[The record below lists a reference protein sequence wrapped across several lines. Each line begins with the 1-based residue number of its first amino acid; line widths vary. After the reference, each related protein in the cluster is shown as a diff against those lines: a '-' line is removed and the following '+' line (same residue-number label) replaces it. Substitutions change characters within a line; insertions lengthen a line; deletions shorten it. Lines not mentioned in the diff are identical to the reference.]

1 MNLHYPPPSNKLAI
15 IPQKSKAGW
24 EEVRSGMD
32 NRLGALALK
41 IEEEGEREEDLV
53 VELPEIEEEEPQA
66 PERLGEYEVPAQFF
80 QGVGSTSMLT
90 REEEQSIA
98 RGIVRCRKRI
108 RRLLRRFP
116 RLIAAALP
124 EHGRSVIHPSDDF
137 RERETVMILGYAR
150 RLLQSRRRTDP
161 RLGSRIQVREF
172 VQSLERELQEYRK
185 LRNRM
190 IEANLR
196 LVISFARRYRR
207 TGVSFL
213 DMVQEGTLGL
223 IRAVEKYDPV
233 KEVKFGTYAVWWI
246 WQQIGRA
253 GDMHGGLIRTPVHWN
268 QLRRKVGRETQRLQT
283 QNDGEVDRDALAEA
297 SGVDADRLET
307 MTQSFQCLSLDSPI
321 GNDDDRTLEELL
333 ASDASDPERDAAAV
347 DLSEQLEAAL
357 CQLPAREADILRL
370 RFGTND
376 QQSLTLEEVGRR
388 YGVSRERIRQLE
400 ARALKQLLPICEGQG
415 LRAYVD

>member
-1 MNLHYPPPSNKLAI
+1 
-15 IPQKSKAGW
+15 
-24 EEVRSGMD
+24 MD
-32 NRLGALALK
+32 NRRTALALK
-41 IEEEGEREEDLV
+41 AEGESEHDEELV
-53 VELPEIEEEEPQA
+53 VESPLEELEVEEA
-66 PERLGEYEVPAQFF
+66 EVPEAVSTYDFPVHFF
-80 QGVGSTSMLT
+80 QDVGSTPMLT
-90 REEEQSIA
+90 REEELTIA
-98 RGIVRCRKRI
+98 RGLVRTRN
-108 RRLLRRFP
+108 RFP
-116 RLIAAALP
+116 RLVAAALP
-124 EHGRSVIHPSDDF
+124 MHGRSVIHPADDF
-137 RERETVMILGYAR
+137 RERETVMVLEFAR
-150 RLLQSRRRTDP
+150 QLLRSRRRVDLRFGT
-161 RLGSRIQVREF
+161 RLRLREF
-172 VQSLERELQEYRK
+172 VGVLESELQAYRK
-185 LRNRM
+185 LRDRM

-253 GDMHGGLIRTPVHWN
+253 GDIHGGLIRTPVHWN

-283 QNDGEVDRDALAEA
+283 ENDGEVNRAELAEA

-307 MTQSFQCLSLDSPI
+307 MTQNFQCLSLDSPL
-321 GNDDDRTLEELL
+321 GTDDDRTLEELL
-333 ASDASDPERDAAAV
+333 ASENDDPEREAAAV
-347 DLSEQLEAAL
+347 DLSEQLEVAL
-357 CQLPAREADILRL
+357 GQLPAREADILRL
-370 RFGTND
+370 RFGTAES
-376 QQSLTLEEVGRR
+376 QPLTLEEVGRR